1 VFDGSGGSSATGFT
15 LNSEPVHEVASSTV
29 KIKSASRVMRLN
41 LTYGCLCYYL
51 EKIMIRPFRG
61 VHPQIHPTAYVEPS
75 AQVIG
80 DVHLGE
86 EASIWCNCTVRGDI
100 HYIRIGDRSNVQDNS
115 VLHVR
120 NGTHPVILESEVTV
134 GHSVTLHGCYVERG
148 CLIGIGSILLDDVRI
163 GELSLVAAGSLVS
176 PGTIIP
182 PRSLVMGSPAK
193 VKRPLTDAEAAAL
206 EIFWKN
212 YVEYTHEYRKEML
225 LNSTAKDA

>member
-1 VFDGSGGSSATGFT
+1 
-15 LNSEPVHEVASSTV
+15 
-29 KIKSASRVMRLN
+29 M
-41 LTYGCLCYYL
+41 
-51 EKIMIRPFRG
+51 
-61 VHPQIHPTAYVEPS
+61 
-75 AQVIG
+75 
-80 DVHLGE
+80 
-86 EASIWCNCTVRGDI
+86 
-100 HYIRIGDRSNVQDNS
+100 
-115 VLHVR
+115 LHVR

-182 PRSLVMGSPAK
+182 PRSLVMGAPAK
-193 VKRPLTDAEAAAL
+193 VKRPLTDAEAEAL
-206 EIFWKN
+206 EVFWKN

>member
-1 VFDGSGGSSATGFT
+1 LYLLLYIRRNKVQRTRHKAQKD
-15 LNSEPVHEVASSTV
+15 
-29 KIKSASRVMRLN
+29 
-41 LTYGCLCYYL
+41 LCYYL
-51 EKIMIRPFRG
+51 SKIMIRPFRG

-100 HYIRIGDRSNVQDNS
+100 HYIRIGDRANVQDNS
-115 VLHVR
+115 VIHVR
-120 NGTHPVILESEVTV
+120 NGSHPTILEAEVTV

-163 GELSLVAAGSLVS
+163 GTMSLVAAGSLVS

-182 PRSLVMGSPAK
+182 PRSLVMGFPAK
-193 VKRPLTDAEAAAL
+193 VKRELTDEEVAGL
-206 EIFWKN
+206 EMFWKN
-212 YVEYTHEYRKEML
+212 YVEYTHEYRKEM
-225 LNSTAKDA
+225 T

>member
-1 VFDGSGGSSATGFT
+1 
-15 LNSEPVHEVASSTV
+15 
-29 KIKSASRVMRLN
+29 
-41 LTYGCLCYYL
+41 
-51 EKIMIRPFRG
+51 MIRPFRG

-115 VLHVR
+115 VIHVR
-120 NGTHPVILESEVTV
+120 NGTHPTILENEVTV

-176 PGTIIP
+176 PGTFIP

-193 VKRPLTDAEAAAL
+193 VKRPLTKAEVAGL
-206 EIFWKN
+206 EVFWKN
-212 YVEYTHEYRKEML
+212 YVEYTHEYRKEMQM
-225 LNSTAKDA
+225 